1 MAQETEVFDFADLSL
16 TGEAANSSDAPT
28 GDYPSIDEVINKP
41 IFVTGYVVKDTEAG
55 DGGYIVKF
63 KWALNEAETA
73 FFTHSKKL
81 TKVLTNEGTR
91 FPFQTI
97 IKVTIVR
104 DMCVFEFRSA
114 REAVTQQDIEN
125 FEIYKIRK
133 RSFVKQR
140 R

>member
-1 MAQETEVFDFADLSL
+1 MATGTEVFDFADLSL
-16 TGEAANSSDAPT
+16 TGEAANSSDAPA

-41 IFVTGYVVKDTEAG
+41 IYVTGYVVKNTEAG
-55 DGGYIVKF
+55 DNGYICKF
-63 KWALNEAETA
+63 KWALEGEETV

-81 TKVLTNEGTR
+81 TKVLTNEGTK
-91 FPFQTI
+91 FPFHAI

-104 DMCVFEFRSA
+104 DMCGFEFRSA
-114 REAVTQQDIEN
+114 REPVTEQDYRN
-125 FEIYKIRK
+125 FDIYKMRK